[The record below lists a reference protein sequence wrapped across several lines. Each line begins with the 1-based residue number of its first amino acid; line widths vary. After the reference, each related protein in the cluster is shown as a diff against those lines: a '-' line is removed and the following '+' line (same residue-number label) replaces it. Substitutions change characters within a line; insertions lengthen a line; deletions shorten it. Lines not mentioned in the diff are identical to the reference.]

1 MKMNNLDKKYIRTQ
15 EEFDRFGDDVRNRQH
30 ISNPILVNFI
40 NADLSDSTLYNWDK
54 EYLEITRIDNVDNV
68 KRLFYKDEQPR

>member
-1 MKMNNLDKKYIRTQ
+1 MNNLDKKYIRTQ

>member
-1 MKMNNLDKKYIRTQ
+1 MNSLDKKYIRTQ

>member
-1 MKMNNLDKKYIRTQ
+1 MNNLDKKYIRTQ

-30 ISNPILVNFI
+30 ISNPVLVNFI
-40 NADLSDSTLYNWDK
+40 NDDLSDPTPYNWDK

>member
-1 MKMNNLDKKYIRTQ
+1 MNNLDKKYIRTQ

-40 NADLSDSTLYNWDK
+40 NADLSDSTPYNWDK

>member
-1 MKMNNLDKKYIRTQ
+1 MNSLDKKYIRTQ

-40 NADLSDSTLYNWDK
+40 NADLSDSTPYNWEK

>member
-1 MKMNNLDKKYIRTQ
+1 MNNLDKKYIRTQ
-15 EEFDRFGDDVRNRQH
+15 EEFDRFGDDVRNRQY

-40 NADLSDSTLYNWDK
+40 NADLSDSTPYNWNK

-68 KRLFYKDEQPR
+68 KQLFYTDEHTR